1 MFFSFVF
8 VCLFSSIFF
17 IITIIIIIIIIITRN
32 GDQREKKKVKN
43 KLKSGT
49 ETKGN
54 VRKWREKERKRVGNN
69 LKEKEKEKKKKRGN
83 KRRSRWRNQLICS
96 RTDVNAESGDGRMA
110 AAAAAAAA
118 AAVRTCPL
126 LSSAWSIMDGCIPAS
141 SMLPRAVPLDP
152 ASSFGAK
159 SNRKMNQ
166 SEDFYKPQTK
176 PIHQTI
182 VDFLTLLEPQ
192 TAYSSRNESALV
204 AISQRYSFDRLMI
217 NN

>member
-69 LKEKEKEKKKKRGN
+69 LKEKEKEKKRGN

-126 LSSAWSIMDGCIPAS
+126 LSSAWSIMDGCMPAS

>member
-32 GDQREKKKVKN
+32 GDQSEKKKVKN

-69 LKEKEKEKKKKRGN
+69 LKEKEKEKKRGN

-126 LSSAWSIMDGCIPAS
+126 LSSAWSIMDGCMPAS